1 MSLGEGQLNS
11 KCVCSPGEALYE
23 RIIAFIMNMIST
35 VLNEN
40 RDIKMLIV
48 IAAIFIFLV
57 LVPDLFQVTKE

>member
-1 MSLGEGQLNS
+1 MYVALV
-11 KCVCSPGEALYE
+11 KDILYE
-23 RIIAFIMNMIST
+23 RIIAFKMNMISN

-48 IAAIFIFLV
+48 LAAIFIFLV